1 MAFDRPVHAHEAAD
15 GGTAT
20 AVAAPA
26 ALGSVAHG
34 DQTTPPDGKTRLA
47 GGKS

>member
-1 MAFDRPVHAHEAAD
+1 MAFDGPVHAPVAAD
-15 GGTAT
+15 GTTAF
-20 AVAAPA
+20 AIAAPA

-34 DQTTPPDGKTRLA
+34 DQTTPPDGKTRLT